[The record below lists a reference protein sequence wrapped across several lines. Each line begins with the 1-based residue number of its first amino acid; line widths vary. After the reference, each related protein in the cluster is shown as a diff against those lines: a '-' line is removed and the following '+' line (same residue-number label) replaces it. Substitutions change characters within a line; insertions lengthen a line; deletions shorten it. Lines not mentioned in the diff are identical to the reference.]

1 MTTNNM
7 LNSEYL
13 DWCQVMDDSTMPNHN
28 GWAVL
33 KDNISNLNCPLFSD
47 GSNLSMVVGDGV
59 TVGDGE
65 AMNSDEIKEF
75 AKEQWN
81 VNFAKKL
88 CLNPSRNSQIL
99 HCVGDKRYYFS
110 DETDSGKCALK
121 AMKCITD
128 HWACLKEIKD
138 KLN

>member
-59 TVGDGE
+59 TVTGYRFQKLLWKVRGLLSAPLNE
-65 AMNSDEIKEF
+65 RKIMFESIEKLP
-75 AKEQWN
+75 
-81 VNFAKKL
+81 NFAL
-88 CLNPSRNSQIL
+88 CWR
-99 HCVGDKRYYFS
+99 
-110 DETDSGKCALK
+110 
-121 AMKCITD
+121 
-128 HWACLKEIKD
+128 
-138 KLN
+138 